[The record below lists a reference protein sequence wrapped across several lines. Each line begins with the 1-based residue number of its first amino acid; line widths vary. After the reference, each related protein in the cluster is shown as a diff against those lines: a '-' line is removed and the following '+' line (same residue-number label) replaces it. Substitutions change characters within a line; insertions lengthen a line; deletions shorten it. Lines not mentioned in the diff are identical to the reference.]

1 MATLFQGLKLNTE
14 HNSAVTH
21 LLLNLLR
28 ILLYAVAIVF
38 VGQMNQLALMSVT
51 LFSGAILV
59 FNVLEKPWKDAE
71 VQKLAI
77 LNEGILYLL
86 FILITGS

>member
-1 MATLFQGLKLNTE
+1 MNTE

-21 LLLNLLR
+21 LFLNLLR
-28 ILLYAVAIVF
+28 IFLYAVAIVF